1 MQDKETIRQ
10 YLLANKAL
18 LNISGIGRAAG
29 IPKFSSWVHQYK
41 DGHGN
46 LPRLAD
52 RHLPKLQEVLEQITR
67 YATVQ

>member
-1 MQDKETIRQ
+1 MQDKENIRR
-10 YLLANKAL
+10 YLLTNAKL

-46 LPRLAD
+46 LPKLAD
-52 RHLPKLQEVLEQITR
+52 RHLPKLQEVLEQITKP
-67 YATVQ
+67 AAVQ